1 MHRSRRTLLH
11 APEMEDDI
19 SHIESHPITVAEIF
33 SSSFYLSSF
42 SNFELNIFQILKS
55 IGHENGKRNIET
67 QGQATVWKKIK
78 ITKIS
83 IFLAPKFKNLLWA
96 ILRKNLKIGKNPKYS
111 QKSKAKILIA

>member
-55 IGHENGKRNIET
+55 IGHENGKRNIEI
-67 QGQATVWKKIK
+67 QGQAQKIQKK
-78 ITKIS
+78 
-83 IFLAPKFKNLLWA
+83 
-96 ILRKNLKIGKNPKYS
+96 
-111 QKSKAKILIA
+111 KSTF

>member
-1 MHRSRRTLLH
+1 
-11 APEMEDDI
+11 MEDDI

-67 QGQATVWKKIK
+67 QGQATVWKNIYIFSAKIQKSFMSDIKKKLKNRKKSK
-78 ITKIS
+78 IFPKIES
-83 IFLAPKFKNLLWA
+83 KN
-96 ILRKNLKIGKNPKYS
+96 IDCVKQNLENLS
-111 QKSKAKILIA
+111 RLQKSK